1 MICSLHAH
9 RVPTICDCAVVDS
22 SAALTVRCTVVA
34 GCSRGASCNTLSRWA
49 VGFGLVSMLIVNVM
63 VLTNC

>member
-1 MICSLHAH
+1 MVCSLHAH

-34 GCSRGASCNTLSRWA
+34 VVMLVAIRCHSWA
-49 VGFGLVSMLIVNVM
+49 VGFGLGSMIIVNVM